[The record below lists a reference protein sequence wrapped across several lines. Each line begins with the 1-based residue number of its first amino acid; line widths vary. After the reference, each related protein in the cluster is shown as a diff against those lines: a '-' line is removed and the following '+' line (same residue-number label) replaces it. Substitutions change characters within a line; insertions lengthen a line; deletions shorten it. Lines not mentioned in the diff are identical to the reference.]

1 MGRMHTPGKGISKS
15 ALPYRRTPPAWFKLS
30 IKDVMEQICNYARK
44 GYSPSKI
51 GAILRDSC
59 GVTKVERITGNKI
72 LRILKANGLAPTLP
86 EGFYFFTALLGWL
99 VIIACIDL
107 VALIRKAVTIRKHLS
122 RNRKDKESKFRL
134 ILVES
139 RVHRLARYYKRVGQI
154 PPNWKYDASTASSM
168 LI

>member
-86 EGFYFFTALLGWL
+86 E
-99 VIIACIDL
+99 DL